1 MRIALDAS
9 TEVGGRTGRVL
20 FAEDSVEYI
29 GLTQPS
35 SQRHSQ
41 RTGPA
46 GDLASYD
53 VIVSD
58 GATPAANLVARA
70 SVLGVPLV
78 LWLDEPSFHP
88 GPSMVPVIVGANL
101 GSALSHSLLH
111 HPSAGIVE
119 DDVVTIAWTEPGTP
133 LAKGTP
139 VAFPDPLG
147 VVWAR
152 QRSERQLVAHTNDE
166 WGGAV
171 ISVTGGGGDRVI
183 GVADH
188 AAHLEALTLA
198 ATALIAA
205 DGVYEPRVQQATNQ
219 GERLMAKALQ
229 LELEVAV
236 WRSALRSA

>member
-1 MRIALDAS
+1 MRVALDVS
-9 TEVGGRTGRVL
+9 TEVGARAGRVL
-20 FAEDSVEYI
+20 FAEDSVEYV

-35 SQRHSQ
+35 SQTRSR

-58 GATPAANLVARA
+58 GATPSTDLVARA
-70 SVLGVPLV
+70 SVLEIPLV
-78 LWLDEPSFHP
+78 LWLDEPSLHR
-88 GPSMVPVIVGANL
+88 GSSTVPVIAAANV

-111 HPSAGIVE
+111 HPSAEIDEG
-119 DDVVTIAWTEPGTP
+119 DVVTIAWTEPGSP
-133 LAKGTP
+133 LQKGTAI
-139 VAFPDPLG
+139 AFPDPLG
-147 VVWAR
+147 VLWAR
-152 QRSERQLVAHTNDE
+152 KRSEQRLVAHTDDE

-171 ISVTGGGGDRVI
+171 ISVTGDAGDRVI

-205 DGVYEPRVQQATNQ
+205 EGAYEPGIQDAIAQ
-219 GERLMAKALQ
+219 GEKLMARALD

-236 WRSALRSA
+236 WRAR

>member
-1 MRIALDAS
+1 MRVALDVS
-9 TEVGGRTGRVL
+9 TEVGGRASRVL
-20 FAEDSVEYI
+20 FAEDSVQYV

-35 SQRHSQ
+35 SQARSR

-46 GDLASYD
+46 GDLATYD

-58 GATPAANLVARA
+58 GATPSTDLVARA
-70 SVLGVPLV
+70 SVLGIPLV
-78 LWLDEPSFHP
+78 LWLDEPSLHR
-88 GPSMVPVIVGANL
+88 GPSTVPVIVGANL
-101 GSALSHSLLH
+101 GSALSQALLH
-111 HPSAGIVE
+111 HPSAAIVG
-119 DDVVTIAWTEPGTP
+119 DDVVTIAWTEPGSP
-133 LAKGTP
+133 LHKGTA

-152 QRSERQLVAHTNDE
+152 QRSAGRLVAHTDSE

-171 ISVTGGGGDRVI
+171 ISVTGGVGDRVV

-205 DGVYEPRVQQATNQ
+205 EGAYEPGIQ
-219 GERLMAKALQ
+219 GAVTEGAKLIAKALD

-236 WRSALRSA
+236 WRAS